1 MIGGLGLAGSCASYS
16 TIRTKADAMKY
27 AIDTTMKYSCD
38 GSTINYEDAITLFK
52 FFCEHVKLE
61 DTDVVPL
68 NELVSS
74 TLDKVKDMVAELKA
88 EAKEQVS
95 N

>member
-1 MIGGLGLAGSCASYS
+1 MSGFLGLAGGCASYS

-38 GSTINYEDAITLFK
+38 GSTINYNEALELYK
-52 FFCEHVKLE
+52 FFCEHVQLL

-68 NELVSS
+68 NELVST
-74 TLDKVKDMVAELKA
+74 TLDKIKDMLPKKDKDKLECI
-88 EAKEQVS
+88 
-95 N
+95 

>member
-1 MIGGLGLAGSCASYS
+1 MSGFLGLAGGCASYS

-38 GSTINYEDAITLFK
+38 GSTINYNEALELYK
-52 FFCEHVKLE
+52 FFCEHVQLL

-68 NELVSS
+68 NELVST
-74 TLDKVKDMVAELKA
+74 TLDKIKDMLPKKDKDKQECI
-88 EAKEQVS
+88 
-95 N
+95 